1 MADQWYCSIRGDQ
14 SGPMSSTTLKRL
26 ADSGDLSRSDLIW
39 KTGLPDWVAASTVK
53 GLFPVPSSPPPPP
66 RVFEAIADLRATVES
81 LAAPSP
87 LTFENL
93 APKIAIAFPQAG
105 SGLHVQRIGVG
116 LAAAAGVLATFL
128 PWVTAPIVGTVRGTS
143 GPDGWITLA
152 MFVPALV
159 LSFLGSRESP
169 LGQWQQYVAAVPAGL
184 AAVIGGYK
192 VYDLTS
198 RMSAAMKEVDD
209 NPLAQVVAIA
219 AANTVR
225 IGTGIYL
232 LILAGAAV
240 VAAVFALRR
249 FGTAS
254 R

>member
-1 MADQWYCSIRGDQ
+1 MFNVSESVWRQPPECWPRSCRGSRPQ
-14 SGPMSSTTLKRL
+14 SSARF
-26 ADSGDLSRSDLIW
+26 
-39 KTGLPDWVAASTVK
+39 TGL
-53 GLFPVPSSPPPPP
+53 
-66 RVFEAIADLRATVES
+66 
-81 LAAPSP
+81 
-87 LTFENL
+87 
-93 APKIAIAFPQAG
+93 
-105 SGLHVQRIGVG
+105 
-116 LAAAAGVLATFL
+116 
-128 PWVTAPIVGTVRGTS
+128 
-143 GPDGWITLA
+143 
-152 MFVPALV
+152 
-159 LSFLGSRESP
+159 
-169 LGQWQQYVAAVPAGL
+169 PAGL
-184 AAVIGGYK
+184 AAVIGVYK

-198 RMSAAMKEVDD
+198 RMSEAMKEVDD